1 MSSKKPA
8 EPMPIS
14 ERAKQFLPFA
24 ALTGLDEA
32 LRAKELEV
40 EQTTTVHYVHDETA
54 SDSDASHTD
63 CQP

>member
-1 MSSKKPA
+1 MAVKKTA
-8 EPMPIS
+8 QPMPIL

-40 EQTTTVHYVHDETA
+40 EQKSVVRYV
-54 SDSDASHTD
+54 SDDDPSDDIQDTL
-63 CQP
+63 